1 MKFAVFLSEF
11 SGDSNG
17 WAGSMSSSSIV
28 LNQEYTHSP
37 NSKKIHVNPAK
48 KMQKKGAIS
57 KEATSPIAPVTGS

>member
-1 MKFAVFLSEF
+1 MFLSEI

-17 WAGSMSSSSIV
+17 WTGSMNSSSIV

-37 NSKKIHVNPAK
+37 NSKKIHINPAK

-57 KEATSPIAPVTGS
+57 KEATNPIDPVTGS